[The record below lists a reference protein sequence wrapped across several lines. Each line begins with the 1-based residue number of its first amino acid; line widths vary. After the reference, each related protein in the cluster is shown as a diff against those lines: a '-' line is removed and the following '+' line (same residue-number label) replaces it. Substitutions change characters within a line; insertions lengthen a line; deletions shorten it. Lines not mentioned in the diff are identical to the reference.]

1 MGFVIVAP
9 LLGNA
14 AFLVRG
20 AASLLESEP
29 PHALMARSAVAVRA
43 RALAR
48 GEIFIATV

>member
-1 MGFVIVAP
+1 LGFVIVAS

-29 PHALMARSAVAVRA
+29 PHALMARSTVAVRA
-43 RALAR
+43 RALEH
-48 GEIFIATV
+48 GEIFIDMV